1 MNQQS
6 ISQGMSLSRGNRIL
20 FILILGSLS
29 AFGPLSI
36 DMYLPALPTLAKEL
50 HTSASLA
57 QVSLTACLLGL
68 AFGQVVVGPFSD
80 IRGRKKPLV
89 AALITYAAASV
100 LCVFAPSIW
109 IFIVLRFI
117 QGMAG
122 AAGMVISRASVRDL
136 FSGSDL
142 TKFFSMLM
150 LVNGLAPILAPVAGG
165 QLLTVMSWRGV
176 FGVLAVIGALMFF
189 AVLFCLKETL
199 PLERRKEGGLTE
211 VLSTF
216 GVLLKDGVFV
226 GYALAQGFI
235 MSAMFAYISGSTFV
249 LQDIYGLSPQMFSFV
264 FAINGF
270 GLIIATQVT
279 GRLAGKVKEATLLM
293 YGLLQAAVGS
303 VLLLAVIA
311 THMSVI
317 LVCILLF
324 FVVSSVGIVNTT
336 VFSLAMENQAS
347 NAGSAS
353 ALLGL
358 LPFLLGA
365 AVAPLVG
372 LGGGQN
378 ALPMGIVIMVCD
390 LLALGVYM
398 TLVRRKT
405 GS

>member
-68 AFGQVVVGPFSD
+68 AFGQVVMGPFSD

-89 AALITYAAASV
+89 AALITYAVASV

-150 LVNGLAPILAPVAGG
+150 LVNGLAPILTPVAGG
-165 QLLTVMSWRGV
+165 QLLTIMSWRGV
-176 FGVLAVIGALMFF
+176 FGALMFF
-189 AVLFCLKETL
+189 AVLFGLKETL

-211 VLSTF
+211 VLRTF

-279 GRLAGKVKEATLLM
+279 GRLAGKIKEATLLM

-303 VLLLAVIA
+303 LLLVAVIV
-311 THMSVI
+311 THISVI

-405 GS
+405 VS

>member
-1 MNQQS
+1 
-6 ISQGMSLSRGNRIL
+6 
-20 FILILGSLS
+20 
-29 AFGPLSI
+29 
-36 DMYLPALPTLAKEL
+36 
-50 HTSASLA
+50 
-57 QVSLTACLLGL
+57 
-68 AFGQVVVGPFSD
+68 
-80 IRGRKKPLV
+80 
-89 AALITYAAASV
+89 
-100 LCVFAPSIW
+100 
-109 IFIVLRFI
+109 
-117 QGMAG
+117 
-122 AAGMVISRASVRDL
+122 
-136 FSGSDL
+136 
-142 TKFFSMLM
+142 
-150 LVNGLAPILAPVAGG
+150 
-165 QLLTVMSWRGV
+165 
-176 FGVLAVIGALMFF
+176 
-189 AVLFCLKETL
+189 
-199 PLERRKEGGLTE
+199 
-211 VLSTF
+211 
-216 GVLLKDGVFV
+216 
-226 GYALAQGFI
+226 
-235 MSAMFAYISGSTFV
+235 
-249 LQDIYGLSPQMFSFV
+249 MFSFV

-279 GRLAGKVKEATLLM
+279 GRLAGKIKEATLLM

-303 VLLLAVIA
+303 VLLVAVIA

-405 GS
+405 AS